1 MDKAT
6 RRLRARNKAELTK
19 RGTLSRIGARGMGR
33 KNSIE
38 KFPIERCGYI
48 EPVEGGDR
56 KLPPWF
62 GTKCIE
68 VAVTSNPK
76 RCLAH
81 CGCGAS

>member
-6 RRLRARNKAELTK
+6 RRLRARNKAELTP
-19 RGTLSRIGARGMGR
+19 RNQLSRIGARGLGR

-48 EPVEGGDR
+48 EPVVG
-56 KLPPWF
+56 KPPWF
-62 GTKCIE
+62 GTKCIA

-76 RCLAH
+76 RCLEH
-81 CGCGAS
+81 CGCGA